1 MSSLPLSEVPLN
13 EAGLSSPQTAQELE
27 ENTSIPTT
35 SEASP
40 MATVEPLHQLQG
52 TPADNLEAQRKLLQ
66 QKLNDHAANAEKFN
80 SPTDSMMSPCSQK
93 LAAQKKKQYGK
104 TKPTLLKS
112 AFAQVAGQENRA
124 PRKRV
129 DDDSPF

>member
-1 MSSLPLSEVPLN
+1 MSTPLSEIPADTN
-13 EAGLSSPQTAQELE
+13 MSSSMDIDEPSTF
-27 ENTSIPTT
+27 IPST

-40 MATVEPLHQLQG
+40 LAVVEPLHQLAG

-66 QKLNDHAANAEKFN
+66 QKLADHAANAEKFS
-80 SPTDSMMSPCSQK
+80 SPTDNMMSPCSQK
-93 LAAQKKKQYGK
+93 LAAQKKKQFGK

-112 AFAQVAGQENRA
+112 AFAQVAGQENRI
-124 PRKRV
+124 PKKRT